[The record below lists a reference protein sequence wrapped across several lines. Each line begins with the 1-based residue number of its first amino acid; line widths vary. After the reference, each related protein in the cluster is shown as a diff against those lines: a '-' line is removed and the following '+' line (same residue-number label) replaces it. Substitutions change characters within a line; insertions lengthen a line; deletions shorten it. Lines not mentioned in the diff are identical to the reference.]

1 MSKFALISRRS
12 LAAMAVGLTALFGT
26 PAAEAQ
32 QKVRQL
38 KSDISLAEEE
48 LKRSSVECGRSNA
61 VAVHGSTGGEFST
74 DQGRP
79 VRRDRGLHSGWST
92 SRRP

>member
-1 MSKFALISRRS
+1 MWEVTGGE
-12 LAAMAVGLTALFGT
+12 AASERARTEV
-26 PAAEAQ
+26 
-32 QKVRQL
+32 
-38 KSDISLAEEE
+38 IAEEE

-79 VRRDRGLHSGWST
+79 ERRDRGLHSGWST